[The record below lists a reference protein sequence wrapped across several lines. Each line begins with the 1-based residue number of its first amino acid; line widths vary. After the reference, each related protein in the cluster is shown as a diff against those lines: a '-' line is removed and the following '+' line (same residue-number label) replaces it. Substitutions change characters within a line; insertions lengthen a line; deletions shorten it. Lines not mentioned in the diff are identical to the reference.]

1 MQEKYRAVLW
11 VFMHFLTG
19 SAKSNSFYI
28 SFLTS
33 HFSPLLCYHL
43 NFAVISICETIL

>member
-19 SAKSNSFYI
+19 SAKSNSFYLFLPHK
-28 SFLTS
+28 SF
-33 HFSPLLCYHL
+33 FPSPVLPLKLCCNIHL
-43 NFAVISICETIL
+43 